1 MAKKHKAPPGLDY
14 DPVSGENPDVSFGV
28 VKAEAG
34 EGLPRRML
42 ADVLFKR
49 AFPTD
54 KLDPSQP
61 WTTPTADRFEVLLC
75 RGAPDEYSDPQAL
88 AQAYHR
94 NDRGLIKD
102 VAAVVTL
109 RHPETDDPSGRMR
122 LHEAYS
128 LSRTLGAW
136 LCDEFS
142 IAVVTAFHVPGRS
155 WGLGMPHTHLICPVR
170 TIRPGS
176 GFTTFVMPLI
186 NADEGRA
193 IIDREWKRVRE
204 EAGYAG

>member
-1 MAKKHKAPPGLDY
+1 MAKKHKAPPGIDY
-14 DPVSGENPDVSFGV
+14 DPISGENPDVSLGV
-28 VKAEAG
+28 VKADAG
-34 EGLPRRML
+34 AGLPRRTL

-54 KLDPSQP
+54 KPDPAQP
-61 WTTPTADRFEVLLC
+61 WPTPTADRYEVLLC
-75 RGAPDEYSDPQAL
+75 RGAPDEFSDPQAL
-88 AQAYHR
+88 ARAYHR
-94 NDRGLIKD
+94 NDRGAIQDL
-102 VAAVVTL
+102 AAVITL
-109 RHPETDDPSGRMR
+109 RHPETDDASAPMR

-128 LSRTLGAW
+128 LSRKLAVW

-142 IAVVTAFHVPGRS
+142 IATVTAFHVPGRS
-155 WGLGMPHTHLICPVR
+155 WGQGVPHTHLICPVR
-170 TIRPGS
+170 TVRPGS

-186 NADEGRA
+186 NPDEARA

>member
-1 MAKKHKAPPGLDY
+1 MKKHKAPPGIDY
-14 DPVSGENPDVSFGV
+14 DPISGEHPEVSFGV

-34 EGLPRRML
+34 AGMPRRTL

-54 KLDPSQP
+54 KPDPAQP
-61 WTTPTADRFEVLLC
+61 WPNPTARPFEVLLG
-75 RGAPDEYSDPQAL
+75 RGAPDELSDPQAL

-94 NDRGLIKD
+94 NDRGAIQDL
-102 VAAVVTL
+102 AAVITL
-109 RHPETDDPSGRMR
+109 RHPETDDPTSGMR
-122 LHEAYS
+122 LHDAYS
-128 LSRTLGAW
+128 LSRTLAAW
-136 LCDEFS
+136 LCAEFS
-142 IAVVTAFHVPGRS
+142 IATVTAFHVPGRS
-155 WGLGMPHTHLICPVR
+155 WGHGIPHTHLICPVR

-186 NADEGRA
+186 NPEEGRA
-193 IIDREWKRVRE
+193 IIDREWTRVRK